1 MSISRLTLIGN
12 VGNDPRIDELS
23 SGKVAKFSVATTNW
37 DKEKTT
43 TWHNVVVWGKLVEVV
58 EKFVKKGTKL
68 YVEGRLESRKYT
80 NKDRVTVTTWEVTAN
95 EIQLLGGK
103 TEEQVADVKEEKKEE
118 SPVTAE
124 PESDLPF

>member
-80 NKDRVTVTTWEVTAN
+80 NKDSVTVTTLEVTAN

-103 TEEQVADVKEEKKEE
+103 TEEQAADVKEEKREE
-118 SPVTAE
+118 SPVTTE